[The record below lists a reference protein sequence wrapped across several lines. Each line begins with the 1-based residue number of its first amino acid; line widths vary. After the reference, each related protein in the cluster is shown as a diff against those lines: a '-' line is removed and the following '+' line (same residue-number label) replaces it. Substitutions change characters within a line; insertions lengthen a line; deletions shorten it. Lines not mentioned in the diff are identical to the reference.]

1 MHVVGKV
8 GEVALCHI
16 GEGQRREV
24 RVAEGQHARS
34 QVEVPIIAADVAQR
48 LERDQ

>member
-1 MHVVGKV
+1 MHIV
-8 GEVALCHI
+8 GEVGEMALCHI
-16 GEGQRREV
+16 GEGQRRKV
-24 RVAEGQHARS
+24 RVAQGQDARS